1 MEGINTYHNFAAILA
16 LSAESFF
23 IIKDWLC
30 RTLLIFGVL
39 LVPASVFGEN
49 YLRDSGIIAVM

>member
-1 MEGINTYHNFAAILA
+1 MEGINTYHDFAAVIV

-30 RTLLIFGVL
+30 RTVLFFLEL

-49 YLRDSGIIAVM
+49 YLRDNRTIAVM